1 MKKYKINFELKAILL
16 DLEYNQAVKF
26 ASDLMNE
33 PVELSPYYVST
44 IVVSEERLNEPSE
57 EDVETLKNFLIY
69 QLKKNNKIILKSLNI
84 KNIEILYY
92 EEI

>member
-57 EDVETLKNFLIY
+57 EDVEILKNFLIY
-69 QLKKNNKIILKSLNI
+69 QLKNNNKIILKSLNF
-84 KNIEILYY
+84 KNIEILY
-92 EEI
+92 